1 MKRKVLK
8 MVKAIADEHGCKV
21 KTRKDGNIQVDCPH
35 NTKIPCATA
44 LRNKLGNCV
53 SQGGQNG

>member
-1 MKRKVLK
+1 